1 MQCPTCQRDLAN
13 LTHCEDCEREAKA
26 FVGTASHPEGN
37 VEPDFADDSNVL
49 SLPEVWPQAADSS
62 EDSSNSPGESETAPV
77 NAPRA
82 QEPAPPTSTVETT
95 VSGNSIDAKGDLS
108 IIGQVNQTIEDMY
121 QTEVRDS
128 KIQAGHDVITA
139 HQVILHGSAQS
150 GKAEE
155 EISLYSL
162 TQELAQR
169 VLGLHESV
177 QIEVG
182 RKVAELKATRLM
194 FITCPYAHF
203 AVDAGHI
210 AVESLKLA
218 TSAQNRLLN
227 YEDAAR
233 KNIEFSAPKLLEQ
246 IPEEKDERAI
256 LVYAQSISAQ
266 LFLDSIFDTP
276 SRIDHIRAELQ
287 RNCLSL
293 IVIVA
298 PQNAS
303 KIVGL
308 LKRTSLFAY
317 AEIPFLRP
325 FLRQNYP
332 DDYQRLEAD
341 IIAQRARGKWEKEE
355 TNFCQQILDLYE
367 TEQLEAIVAAGG
379 PDDPKLSAES
389 RLKESDLV
397 EKTVLYA
404 ATFFQEITAPEFCRV
419 VETLLDGR
427 TVNAAPQTNG
437 DAHARAETSLLRIWE
452 AEKDH
457 IFNEWLRETSGAK
470 DSVRVVSL
478 SNSALRKPLRMFFEK
493 QHRFYLIDQFKSLEN
508 RGVFFHP
515 SNRLAENMTEIAIQ
529 MAGSFPDEFN
539 ESWVLNLI
547 ERLQRHFEFGL
558 ADAPDGESDAMFQ
571 FLRSS
576 QPGAFNLALSRVS
589 AVLRRMLESPELR
602 MMVQSSLEQLI
613 KGGYHDAT
621 LLLVK
626 HLQFTPGFDE
636 LYWFKQL
643 LHRAN
648 NRTRHLTYYALYV
661 YLKRMNSGAYEV
673 LKKIE
678 AWLPPVERAPAT
690 YSQFDYFVLQLL
702 IQYCVET
709 VARFSTA
716 HYGNW
721 PSRYPLFVV
730 KDSEEADERAS
741 LLAGWLLHPGIEA
754 TLFKMRMGGTRMTL
768 IGALLAE
775 WAFILLGP
783 QGASS
788 VDKSS
793 APGGNGARTGGVSVG
808 RASNAL
814 YSASMLFDLMAWQ
827 FASRM
832 NASQR
837 LELLKYW
844 YKLDHDLLKY
854 LVSLP
859 YASGLRSQL
868 SWKRDVVRQLIT
880 RIKNQPPA
888 DKATATS
895 YNPR

>member
-1 MQCPTCQRDLAN
+1 M
-13 LTHCEDCEREAKA
+13 THCEDCEREAEA
-26 FVGTASHPEGN
+26 YVETASRREGN
-37 VEPDFADDSNVL
+37 VEPEFANDSNVHPI
-49 SLPEVWPQAADSS
+49 PEVQPQVADSS
-62 EDSSNSPGESETAPV
+62 EDSSNPPSESEPAPV
-77 NAPRA
+77 NEPPS
-82 QEPAPPTSTVETT
+82 QETASPTSTVGTA

-108 IIGQVNQTIEDMY
+108 IIGQVNRTIEDMY

-139 HQVILHGSAQS
+139 HQVILHAGGQS
-150 GKAEE
+150 GKTEE

-162 TQELAQR
+162 TQELPQR
-169 VLGLHESV
+169 ILGLHESAR
-177 QIEVG
+177 IEVSG
-182 RKVAELKATRLM
+182 KVAELKATRLM

-203 AVDAGHI
+203 AVDAGHVV
-210 AVESLKLA
+210 VESLGLA
-218 TSAQNRLLN
+218 TCAQNRLLT

-266 LFLDSIFDTP
+266 SFLDSIFDTP
-276 SRIDHIRAELQ
+276 NRIDHIRAELQ
-287 RNCLSL
+287 RNGLSL

-303 KIVGL
+303 KLVGL
-308 LKRTSLFAY
+308 LKRTPLFVY
-317 AEIPFLRP
+317 TEIPFLRP

-332 DDYQRLEAD
+332 DDSQRLEAD
-341 IIAQRARGKWEKEE
+341 IIAQRAQGKWEKEE

-389 RLKESDLV
+389 LLKESDSV

-404 ATFFQEITAPEFCRV
+404 ATFFQEITASEFCHV

-427 TVNAAPQTNG
+427 TVSADPQTNG
-437 DAHARAETSLLRIWE
+437 DGQVRAQVETPLLRIWE
-452 AEKDH
+452 EEKDR
-457 IFNEWLRETSGAK
+457 IFNELLRETSGAK

-493 QHRFYLIDQFKSLEN
+493 QHRFYLIDQFKSLEK
-508 RGVFFHP
+508 RGVLFHH
-515 SNRLAENMTEIAIQ
+515 STRLAENMTEIAIQ

-539 ESWVLNLI
+539 ENWVLNLI
-547 ERLQRHFEFGL
+547 DRLQRHFEFSPSE
-558 ADAPDGESDAMFQ
+558 ASDGENAAMFQ

-589 AVLRRMLESPELR
+589 AVLRRMLESPQLK

-613 KGGYHDAT
+613 KGGYHDET

-648 NRTRHLTYYALYV
+648 NTARHLTYYHLYV
-661 YLKRMNSGAYEV
+661 YLKKMNSGAYEV

-678 AWLPPVERAPAT
+678 AWLPPVGRAPAT
-690 YSQFDYFVLQLL
+690 YSQLDYFVLRLL

-709 VARFSTA
+709 VARFNTA

-730 KDSEEADERAS
+730 KDYEEADERTS
-741 LLAGWLLHPGIEA
+741 LLARWLLHPGIEA
-754 TLFKMRMGGTRMTL
+754 TLSKMRMGGTRMTL
-768 IGALLAE
+768 TGALLAE

-783 QGASS
+783 KGASTA
-788 VDKSS
+788 DKSF
-793 APGGNGARTGGVSVG
+793 APGENGAWTGGVSVE
-808 RASNAL
+808 RAPNAQ
-814 YSASMLFDLMAWQ
+814 YSASMLFDLMVWQ
-827 FASRM
+827 FASKT
-832 NASQR
+832 NSSQR

-844 YKLDHDLLKY
+844 YQLDHDLLKY
-854 LVSLP
+854 LGSLP
-859 YASGLRSQL
+859 FASGLRSQL

-880 RIKNQPPA
+880 RIKNQPLT
-888 DKATATS
+888 DKVLPTS
-895 YNPR
+895 YSPR